1 MGLISRVSSRTY
13 RNQTLTSHSNLD
25 KMPRGRPVSKEKAVA
40 KKAEEERQANLTQ
53 EELEAEKE
61 KAIEVRAA
69 EKAQKAL
76 DKAERAEV
84 FKAAAEAQR
93 EKVRNMSEA
102 EKKKFYAKNAEKGN
116 NKRKRIQGDLIFPVK
131 TIKKNLKG
139 MFGMKKVYK
148 NNRSEGTNITL
159 ESAIFTAAVIEYLTA
174 EVLELSGECSKQ
186 MRKTRI
192 VPRHIMSAVRM
203 DEELNVL
210 FPRSTTIASA
220 GVLPKPMPAFL
231 TKNNVPRSQWT
242 AGPSEIFRP
251 TSISAPSSKSVKSSG
266 EINNNKKKIQK
277 KYKNQ
282 LFSQL
287 KTKQKA
293 VFTA

>member
-1 MGLISRVSSRTY
+1 MGLISRVSGRTY
-13 RNQTLTSHSNLD
+13 RNQTLTLHSNLD
-25 KMPRGRPVSKEKAVA
+25 KMPRGRPVSKEKAAA

-61 KAIEVRAA
+61 KAIEARAA

-203 DEELNVL
+203 DEELNQL

-220 GVLPKPMPAFL
+220 GVLPKPMPMFL
-231 TKNNVPRSQWT
+231 QKNNVPRSQWT
-242 AGPSEIFRP
+242 AGPNDILRE
-251 TSISAPSSKSVKSSG
+251 TAISAPSSKSVKSSS
-266 EINNNKKKIQK
+266 EINNNK
-277 KYKNQ
+277 
-282 LFSQL
+282 
-287 KTKQKA
+287 
-293 VFTA
+293 

>member
-1 MGLISRVSSRTY
+1 MGI
-13 RNQTLTSHSNLD
+13 
-25 KMPRGRPVSKEKAVA
+25 
-40 KKAEEERQANLTQ
+40 
-53 EELEAEKE
+53 EA
-61 KAIEVRAA
+61 RAA

-76 DKAERAEV
+76 EKAERQKAFE
-84 FKAAAEAQR
+84 AAAEAQR
-93 EKVRNMSEA
+93 ERYRNMSEA
-102 EKKKFYAKNAEKGN
+102 EKKKFNAKKAEKGN
-116 NKRKRIQGDLIFPVK
+116 KKRKRVQGDLIFPVK

-186 MRKTRI
+186 MKKTRI

-220 GVLPKPMPAFL
+220 GVLPKPIPHFL
-231 TKNNVPRSQWT
+231 AKSNVPRKEWT
-242 AGPSEIFRP
+242 AGPSEIFR
-251 TSISAPSSKSVKSSG
+251 
-266 EINNNKKKIQK
+266 E
-277 KYKNQ
+277 
-282 LFSQL
+282 
-287 KTKQKA
+287 
-293 VFTA
+293 

>member
-1 MGLISRVSSRTY
+1 MG
-13 RNQTLTSHSNLD
+13 D
-25 KMPRGRPVSKEKAVA
+25 KMPRGRPVSKEKAAA

-53 EELEAEKE
+53 GELEAEKE
-61 KAIEVRAA
+61 KAIEARAA

-102 EKKKFYAKNAEKGN
+102 EKKNFYAKNAEKGN
-116 NKRKRIQGDLIFPVK
+116 
-131 TIKKNLKG
+131 
-139 MFGMKKVYK
+139 K

-186 MRKTRI
+186 MKKTRI

-203 DEELNVL
+203 DEELN
-210 FPRSTTIASA
+210 
-220 GVLPKPMPAFL
+220 
-231 TKNNVPRSQWT
+231 
-242 AGPSEIFRP
+242 
-251 TSISAPSSKSVKSSG
+251 
-266 EINNNKKKIQK
+266 
-277 KYKNQ
+277 
-282 LFSQL
+282 
-287 KTKQKA
+287 
-293 VFTA
+293 

>member
-1 MGLISRVSSRTY
+1 
-13 RNQTLTSHSNLD
+13 
-25 KMPRGRPVSKEKAVA
+25 
-40 KKAEEERQANLTQ
+40 
-53 EELEAEKE
+53 
-61 KAIEVRAA
+61 
-69 EKAQKAL
+69 
-76 DKAERAEV
+76 
-84 FKAAAEAQR
+84 
-93 EKVRNMSEA
+93 MSEA

-203 DEELNVL
+203 DEELNQL

-220 GVLPKPMPAFL
+220 GVLPKPMPHFL
-231 TKNNVPRSQWT
+231 QRNNVPRSQWT
-242 AGPSEIFRP
+242 AGPNDILRE
-251 TSISAPSSKSVKSSG
+251 TAISAPSSKSVKSSS
-266 EINNNKKKIQK
+266 EINNNK
-277 KYKNQ
+277 
-282 LFSQL
+282 
-287 KTKQKA
+287 
-293 VFTA
+293 